1 VRQIFNSFCLAST
14 VVVVVNQSAGAN
26 QVSANSIE
34 GIASKPDI
42 ELNVENSGQ
51 IKQVR
56 ASTIAQTSLPN
67 QSLEVAPPDP
77 PALSPENLRSLVQ
90 SLEATPPVTTTEVAP
105 SASTQFPH
113 NLRSSP
119 NQSPEVTP
127 SVTVEVSPQNSPAPT
142 EVSPNLRASP
152 NQSPEVAPPVTTESP
167 QNTPAPSKLNPSP
180 NPLQFPTKPEEVRL
194 EAAEGISLQQ
204 ALELARRN
212 NRQLQVALLTLERSR
227 ASVREAQ
234 AEEYPTLSIQGGLNS
249 RGSDVF
255 SNVNSSTGSSNQLSQ
270 LINQNNSSN
279 SGNVNSS
286 TGSSNN
292 QINQSIDQSS
302 SNSGNNSSGDVNS
315 STGNGNNQINQ
326 SVNQSSS
333 NSSNGGSSSSII
345 TSNSSGGSST
355 ALSGTVQLSYNVYT
369 AGARTARIRAAE
381 EQLRF
386 DQLDVERLTEQLRL
400 DVSNDYYDLQAADE
414 QVRINRAAVTNAAA
428 SLRDAQAREQA
439 GVGTR
444 FDVLQSQVQLANAN
458 QDLTNSLSQQQ
469 VARRQ
474 LVNRLSLAQT
484 ANAIAADPVEIAGL
498 WNLPLEESIIQAF
511 QNRAE
516 LQQQLVRRNI
526 SEQNRRIALARIRP
540 RVSVSSNYS
549 ISDTFN
555 DDRNFGDNYSLGASL
570 SWNLYDGGAA
580 RASARAQEANIA
592 ISETNFADTRNQV
605 RFEVEEAYSNL
616 QSNLAN
622 IQTASVGLEQAR
634 EALRLARLRF
644 QAGVGIQTEVI
655 DAEDN
660 LTQAEGNRVTAILN
674 YNRALASLTRAISSS
689 SI

>member
-1 VRQIFNSFCLAST
+1 MKFSHYLVTVGTGAAIVFNTINSAISQTISSFQCINNSCVLSNSLWRPDSIPNIAGGNKPIAISESYDFAQFPAPSSTPLASP
-14 VVVVVNQSAGAN
+14 
-26 QVSANSIE
+26 
-34 GIASKPDI
+34 KPLNLTDI
-42 ELNVENSGQ
+42 
-51 IKQVR
+51 
-56 ASTIAQTSLPN
+56 
-67 QSLEVAPPDP
+67 
-77 PALSPENLRSLVQ
+77 LRG
-90 SLEATPPVTTTEVAP
+90 
-105 SASTQFPH
+105 
-113 NLRSSP
+113 R
-119 NQSPEVTP
+119 
-127 SVTVEVSPQNSPAPT
+127 
-142 EVSPNLRASP
+142 
-152 NQSPEVAPPVTTESP
+152 
-167 QNTPAPSKLNPSP
+167 TPAPSKLNPSP
-180 NPLQFPTKPEEVRL
+180 NPLQFPTKPQEVRL
-194 EAAEGISLQQ
+194 EATEAISLQQ

-234 AEEYPTLSIQGGLNS
+234 AAQYPTLSIQAGLNS
-249 RGSDVF
+249 RGSNVF
-255 SNVNSSTGSSNQLSQ
+255 NSVNSSS
-270 LINQNNSSN
+270 
-279 SGNVNSS
+279 
-286 TGSSNN
+286 GSSNN
-292 QINQSIDQSS
+292 QLNQLVNQRSS
-302 SNSGNNSSGDVNS
+302 SSSVNNTNTSNDVNNLAGSGNN
-315 STGNGNNQINQ
+315 QLAQ
-326 SVNQSSS
+326 SVSQS
-333 NSSNGGSSSSII
+333 NSSNSINDSSNSIGSSGSNTISSSS
-345 TSNSSGGSST
+345 SSSGGSST
-355 ALSGTVQLSYNVYT
+355 ALSGTVELSYNVYT
-369 AGARTARIRAAE
+369 AGARTARIRAAD

-484 ANAIAADPVEIAGL
+484 ANAIASDPVEIAGL

-526 SEQNRRIALARIRP
+526 SEQNRRIALASIRP
-540 RVSVSSNYS
+540 RVAVSSNYS

-555 DDRNFGDNYSLGASL
+555 DARSFGDSYSLGANL
-570 SWNLYDGGAA
+570 TWNVYDGGAA
-580 RASARAQEANIA
+580 RASARVQSANIA
-592 ISETNFADTRNQV
+592 IAETNFADTRNQV
-605 RFEVEEAYSNL
+605 RFEVEQAYSNL

-674 YNRALASLTRAISSS
+674 YNRALASLTRAISNGQSR
-689 SI
+689 

>member
-1 VRQIFNSFCLAST
+1 MKFSHYLMTVGAGSVIIFNTINSAISQTISSFPCTNNSCVLSNFLWRPDSIPKIADGNKPIAISESYDFA
-14 VVVVVNQSAGAN
+14 QS
-26 QVSANSIE
+26 
-34 GIASKPDI
+34 P
-42 ELNVENSGQ
+42 
-51 IKQVR
+51 
-56 ASTIAQTSLPN
+56 
-67 QSLEVAPPDP
+67 AP
-77 PALSPENLRSLVQ
+77 SSM
-90 SLEATPPVTTTEVAP
+90 P
-105 SASTQFPH
+105 SASPKPPDLT
-113 NLRSSP
+113 NI
-119 NQSPEVTP
+119 P
-127 SVTVEVSPQNSPAPT
+127 SE
-142 EVSPNLRASP
+142 R
-152 NQSPEVAPPVTTESP
+152 
-167 QNTPAPSKLNPSP
+167 TPAPSKLNPSP
-180 NPLQFPTKPEEVRL
+180 NPLQFPTQPEEVRL
-194 EAAEGISLQQ
+194 EATEAISLQQ

-227 ASVREAQ
+227 ARIREAQ
-234 AEEYPTLSIQGGLNS
+234 AEEYPTLIIQGGLNS

-255 SNVNSSTGSSNQLSQ
+255 SGVNSSTGSSNQLSQ
-270 LINQNNSSN
+270 LSNQNNSSN
-279 SGNVNSS
+279 SGNVNTS
-286 TGSSNN
+286 TGSGDN
-292 QINQSIDQSS
+292 QINQSVNQTIN
-302 SNSGNNSSGDVNS
+302 NSGNNSSGDVNT
-315 STGNGNNQINQ
+315 STGSGNNQTNQ

-333 NSSNGGSSSSII
+333 NSSNGGSNII

-355 ALSGTVQLSYNVYT
+355 ALSGTIQLSYNVYT

-400 DVSNDYYDLQAADE
+400 DVSNDYYDLQQADE
-414 QVRINRAAVTNAAA
+414 QVRINRAAVTNAEA

-484 ANAIAADPVEIAGL
+484 ANAIASDAVEIAGV
-498 WNLPLEESIIQAF
+498 WNLPLEESIIAAF

-516 LQQQLVRRNI
+516 LQQQLVQRNI
-526 SEQNRRIALARIRP
+526 SEQNRRIALANIRP
-540 RVSVSSNYS
+540 RVAVSSSYNV
-549 ISDTFN
+549 SDTFN
-555 DDRNFGDNYSLGASL
+555 DAQSFGDNYSLGANL
-570 SWNLYDGGAA
+570 NWNLYDGGAA
-580 RASARAQEANIA
+580 RASARVQEANIA
-592 ISETNFADTRNQV
+592 IAETNFADTRNQV
-605 RFEVEEAYSNL
+605 RFEVEQAYSNL

-674 YNRALASLTRAISSS
+674 YNRALASLNRAISNEQPR
-689 SI
+689 